1 MNVYDFDGTIY
12 NGDSS
17 VDLIKMLIFKKPIK
31 SIPYIFSSALA
42 FIKYK
47 RKKITKEQM
56 KETCFGLF
64 SMFDNRENV
73 IKEFW
78 DKHYHKIKD
87 YYLKQKR
94 EDDVIISASPE
105 FNISYVANK
114 LGVKYIASKLNI
126 NTLKYEG
133 LNCHGPEKINRFKEM
148 FGTTDVI
155 DKFYSDSH
163 YDIPLAKCAK
173 EAYLVKGNKINKW
186 IL

>member
-31 SIPYIFSSALA
+31 SIPYIFS
-42 FIKYK
+42 FIGAAVNYK
-47 RKKITKEQM
+47 RGKISKEQM
-56 KETCFGLF
+56 KESFFAIF
-64 SMFDNRENV
+64 SMFDNREEI

-78 DKHYHKIKD
+78 NKHEHKIKD

-94 EDDVIISASPE
+94 DDDVIISASPE
-105 FNISYVANK
+105 FNISYISNK
-114 LGVKYIASKLNI
+114 LGVKCIASRLNL
-126 NTLKYEG
+126 NTLKYDG
-133 LNCHGPEKINRFKEM
+133 LNCHGPEKINRFKEI
-148 FGTTDVI
+148 FGSTDVI
-155 DKFYSDSH
+155 DKFYSNSH
-163 YDIPLAKCAK
+163 FDIPLAKCAK

>member
-12 NGDSS
+12 KGDSS

-31 SIPYIFSSALA
+31 SFPYLFKFLGAV
-42 FIKYK
+42 IKYK
-47 RKKITKEQM
+47 RKKIKKEEM
-56 KETCFGLF
+56 KENFFAIF
-64 SMFDNRENV
+64 SLFDNREDI

-78 DKHYHKIKD
+78 DKHQHKLKD
-87 YYLKQKR
+87 YYYKQKR
-94 EDDVIISASPE
+94 DDDVIISASPE
-105 FNISYVANK
+105 FNISYISNK
-114 LGVKYIASKLNI
+114 LGVKCIASKLNLD
-126 NTLKYEG
+126 TLKYEG
-133 LNCHGPEKINRFKEM
+133 LNCHGPEKINRFVKE

>member
-12 NGDSS
+12 SGDSS
-17 VDLIKMLIFKKPIK
+17 VDLIRMLIFKKPIK
-31 SIPYIFSSALA
+31 SIPYLFLFISA

-56 KETCFGLF
+56 KESFFAIF
-64 SMFDNRENV
+64 SMFDNREEI

-78 DKHYHKIKD
+78 DKHYCKVKD
-87 YYLKQKR
+87 YYFKQKR
-94 EDDVIISASPE
+94 DDDVIISASPE

-126 NTLKYEG
+126 NTLKYES
-133 LNCHGPEKINRFKEM
+133 LNCHGSEKINRFKEA
-148 FGTTDVI
+148 FGNTDVI

-163 YDIPLAKCAK
+163 YDMPLARCAK
-173 EAYLVKGNKINKW
+173 EAYLVKGNKIIKW